1 MTIWILPA
9 LLKELTMKLELS
21 TTLKATIEVGFKL
34 IGFYKFEIMNEICKP
49 DETTLFATWTK
60 VA

>member
-1 MTIWILPA
+1 
-9 LLKELTMKLELS
+9 MKLELS

-34 IGFYKFEIMNEICKP
+34 IGFYKLEIMNEIYKP